1 MSILILAARGSEDPR
16 SAANARV
23 VAARLERM
31 RPDLDVRPAFL
42 SCCAPTLA
50 EVLGRLPND
59 RQSVVI
65 PFLLARAYYAVRDI
79 PQQIERAGALGV
91 LRADVLGEDDRLL
104 SVLNERLANLD
115 VSPFDQDLGVLL
127 VATGSSNSA
136 VNARTAAVAAKLS
149 VGTKWVGATMAFATG
164 PEPSVAEAATQLQ
177 HRGARHLVI
186 APWFLGPGRLTDRIY
201 DYAHAN
207 RIPMA
212 PPLGAHRLVAETVLD
227 RYEQALADHAA
238 A

>member
-1 MSILILAARGSEDPR
+1 MSILILAAHGSKDPR
-16 SAANARV
+16 SAANVRV
-23 VAARLERM
+23 VAARLERI
-31 RPDLDVRPAFL
+31 RPGLDVRPAFL
-42 SCCAPTLA
+42 SLSAPTLA

-65 PFLLARAYYAVRDI
+65 PFLLARAYHALRDI
-79 PQQIERAGALGV
+79 PRQIERAGVPGV

-104 SVLNERLANLD
+104 SVLNERLANLE

-127 VATGSSNSA
+127 VATGSPNAA
-136 VNARTAAVAAKLS
+136 VNARTAAVAARLS
-149 VGTKWVGATMAFATG
+149 AGTRWAGAQMAFATG
-164 PEPSVAEAATQLQ
+164 PEPSVAEAATRLQ
-177 HRGARHLVI
+177 RRGACRLVI

-207 RIPMA
+207 KVPMA

-227 RYEQALADHAA
+227 RYDQAVAGHPAA
-238 A
+238 

>member
-1 MSILILAARGSEDPR
+1 
-16 SAANARV
+16 
-23 VAARLERM
+23 M
-31 RPDLDVRPAFL
+31 RPDLDIRPAFL
-42 SCCAPTLA
+42 SLSAPTLA
-50 EVLGRLPND
+50 EALGRRPNGG
-59 RQSVVI
+59 QAVVI
-65 PFLLARAYYAVRDI
+65 PFLLARAYHALHDI
-79 PQQIERAGALGV
+79 PQQIERAGARDV
-91 LRADVLGEDDRLL
+91 LQADVLGEDDRLL

-127 VATGSSNSA
+127 VAIGSSNNA
-136 VNARTAAVAAKLS
+136 VNARTASVASGLS
-149 VGTKWVGATMAFATG
+149 AGTRWAGATMAFATG
-164 PEPSVAEAATQLQ
+164 PKPSVAEAATQLQ

-201 DYAHAN
+201 EYAHTN